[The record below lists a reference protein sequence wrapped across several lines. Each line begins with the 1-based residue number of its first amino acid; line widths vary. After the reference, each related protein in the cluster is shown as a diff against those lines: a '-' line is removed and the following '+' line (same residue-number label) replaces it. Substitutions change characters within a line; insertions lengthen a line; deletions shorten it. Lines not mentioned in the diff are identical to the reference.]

1 MTAPTMLLTLGK
13 RVLDQI
19 YYNNKAKL
27 CEIRIRMMGVDV
39 DLLHA
44 IDHPRGSELFKEY
57 LCRQHAQENLAFY
70 VEVDRYDA
78 MCLTISRLYSQ
89 VRFLLCFALFVCLF
103 VGWFA
108 CFCFVSHL

>member
-1 MTAPTMLLTLGK
+1 MESIFLLLIIYTEPTLLLALGK

-44 IDHPRGSELFKEY
+44 IDHPIGTLLVIFFSVHFW
-57 LCRQHAQENLAFY
+57 CTY
-70 VEVDRYDA
+70 VFCYCS
-78 MCLTISRLYSQ
+78 MSREK
-89 VRFLLCFALFVCLF
+89 R
-103 VGWFA
+103 
-108 CFCFVSHL
+108 

>member
-1 MTAPTMLLTLGK
+1 MHTYTQYVYFIIYTTLHTSLHTPHTTHTAHITEPTLLMVLGK

-44 IDHPRGSELFKEY
+44 IDHPTGEDS
-57 LCRQHAQENLAFY
+57 
-70 VEVDRYDA
+70 V
-78 MCLTISRLYSQ
+78 
-89 VRFLLCFALFVCLF
+89 
-103 VGWFA
+103 
-108 CFCFVSHL
+108 